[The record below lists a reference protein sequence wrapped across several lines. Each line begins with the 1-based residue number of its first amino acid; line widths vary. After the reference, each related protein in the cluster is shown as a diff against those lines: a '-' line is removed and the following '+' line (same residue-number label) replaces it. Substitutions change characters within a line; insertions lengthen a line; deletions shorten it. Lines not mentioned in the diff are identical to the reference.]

1 MSSCPNTITEV
12 TQSNITSS
20 SVLVSWTDI
29 GSATSWQVSATPFGS
44 TNIIWNTVT
53 TNTYTITGLNPNV
66 YYQVRVR
73 PFCSGIEPA
82 QMENI
87 IATSAVNDCSQTS
100 FTDTG
105 GTTDNY
111 TDMETWTRTF
121 RPNNPGLKIRINFIS
136 FNLEANYD
144 YLYIYNG
151 PDEFSAPLTPN
162 GLTGT
167 ASPGIF
173 NSTAFDGS
181 LTVKFV
187 SDEAEVRAGWN
198 ATIICTGTL
207 GVEDADFLDYSYY
220 PNPTTGNVAITS
232 KDAITEVI
240 VYNVQGQLI
249 YNQKMNELSTNVDI
263 SQFASGT
270 YFFKLKIN
278 NKEANF
284 KILKM

>member
-1 MSSCPNTITEV
+1 MLIPPKTLE
-12 TQSNITSS
+12 
-20 SVLVSWTDI
+20 
-29 GSATSWQVSATPFGS
+29 
-44 TNIIWNTVT
+44 
-53 TNTYTITGLNPNV
+53 
-66 YYQVRVR
+66 
-73 PFCSGIEPA
+73 
-82 QMENI
+82 
-87 IATSAVNDCSQTS
+87 
-100 FTDTG
+100 
-105 GTTDNY
+105 
-111 TDMETWTRTF
+111 
-121 RPNNPGLKIRINFIS
+121 IRINFIS

-198 ATIICTGTL
+198 AIIICTGTL

-240 VYNVQGQLI
+240 VYNVQGQLL

-278 NKEANF
+278 DKEANF